1 MGDSTGHIGTY
12 QEGRQDMELSTS
24 NATLQDIVH
33 PVLSE
38 MAEGPLRGA
47 LLSAFAVEASALA
60 AIEEC
65 FQALVAKRQEP
76 EALRRFFHSW
86 SKTNNSAASV
96 SGLASRMTLSGRR
109 SADAATR
116 EALYRVCDSLQRI
129 TDEDL
134 GARGNVL
141 HADLFYRMATT
152 ISGDDRWLSKRYCNS
167 AADEFRDWVDRH
179 RLRERDLLKGL
190 LITLVHEV
198 YTHGEVEFILPL
210 FQRWAREELGL
221 AGDDARKVLA
231 WISVHTGGTES
242 AHFGHATEAVAHYCE
257 AAGTDIDGDAAGVL
271 FETYLERKA
280 AVMMQL
286 TPLLQ

>member
-1 MGDSTGHIGTY
+1 
-12 QEGRQDMELSTS
+12 MELLTS
-24 NATLQDIVH
+24 SGSLQDIVH

-38 MAEGPLRGA
+38 MADGPLKGA
-47 LLSAFAVEASALA
+47 LLNAFTAEASALA

-96 SGLASRMTLSGRR
+96 SGLASRMTLGGRR

-116 EALYRVCDSLQRI
+116 DALYRVCDSLQRI

-152 ISGDDRWLSKRYCNS
+152 LSGDDGWLSRRYCNS
-167 AADEFRDWVDRH
+167 AADEFRDWADRH
-179 RLRERDLLKGL
+179 RLRERDLRKGL
-190 LITLVHEV
+190 LITLIHEV

-210 FQRWAREELGL
+210 FQRWAREAFGL
-221 AGDDARKVLA
+221 SSDEARKVLA

-257 AAGTDIDGDAAGVL
+257 AASIEIDGDAAASL
-271 FETYLERKA
+271 FESYLERKA
-280 AVMMQL
+280 AVMTQL

>member
-1 MGDSTGHIGTY
+1 
-12 QEGRQDMELSTS
+12 MELLTS
-24 NATLQDIVH
+24 KATLQEIVD
-33 PVLSE
+33 PVLNE
-38 MAEGPLRGA
+38 MAEGPLKSA
-47 LLSAFAVEASALA
+47 LLGAFAAEESALA
-60 AIEEC
+60 GIEEC
-65 FQALVAKRQEP
+65 FFTLVAKRQDP
-76 EALRRFFHSW
+76 EVLRRFFHSW

-152 ISGDDRWLSKRYCNS
+152 LSGDDRWLSKHYCNS
-167 AADEFRDWVDRH
+167 AADEFRGWVDRH

-190 LITLVHEV
+190 LITLIHEV
-198 YTHGEVEFILPL
+198 YTHGEVELILPL
-210 FQRWAREELGL
+210 FQRWAREAFGL
-221 AGDDARKVLA
+221 SNDEARKVLA

-242 AHFGHATEAVAHYCE
+242 AHFAHATEAVAHYCE
-257 AAGTDIDGDAAGVL
+257 AAGVDIDGAAAATL
-271 FETYLERKA
+271 FESYLERKGS
-280 AVMMQL
+280 VMTQL